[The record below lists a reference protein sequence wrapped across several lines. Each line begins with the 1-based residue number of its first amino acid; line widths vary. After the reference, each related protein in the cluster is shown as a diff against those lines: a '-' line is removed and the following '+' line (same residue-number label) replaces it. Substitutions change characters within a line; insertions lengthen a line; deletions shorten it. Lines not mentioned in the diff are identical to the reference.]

1 VKEIVMNETYAAMKG
16 CMLKLD
22 EATSAL
28 EYLFNS
34 LYDTGKIFYSDDII
48 ELKGVVNVEE
58 YEKIKALVKKRVDVL
73 D

>member
-1 VKEIVMNETYAAMKG
+1 MSANETYTAMKG

-28 EYLFNS
+28 EYLINS
-34 LYDTGKIFYSDDII
+34 LYDTGDCGFRDDII
-48 ELKGVVNVEE
+48 ELKGVVSVEK
-58 YEKIKALVKKRVDVL
+58 YEKIKTLVKKRVDHL